1 MTTTVKS
8 LSDGRIKWELSDGPH
23 EYFSAEEGWEALKA
37 TIEAA
42 FAIFAEHY
50 ALMDKPWEDVLEL
63 NGVQRKALQD
73 RREQAERNVSKALR
87 AVDADVYALAR
98 AMSREGWGT
107 YQRAIERVESYY
119 RECYRERFGVK
130 EA

>member
-8 LSDGRIKWELSDGPH
+8 LSDGRVKWVLSDGPH
-23 EYFSAEEGWEALKA
+23 EYFSAEEGWDALKD

-42 FAIFAEHY
+42 FSIFAEQY
-50 ALMDKPWEDVLEL
+50 ALMDVKWEDEL
-63 NGVQRKALQD
+63 DMNGVQRKALRD

-87 AVDADVYALAR
+87 AVNADVYALAR
-98 AMSREGWGT
+98 AMRREGWGT

-119 RECYRERFGVK
+119 RECYRERFGIRG
-130 EA
+130 A